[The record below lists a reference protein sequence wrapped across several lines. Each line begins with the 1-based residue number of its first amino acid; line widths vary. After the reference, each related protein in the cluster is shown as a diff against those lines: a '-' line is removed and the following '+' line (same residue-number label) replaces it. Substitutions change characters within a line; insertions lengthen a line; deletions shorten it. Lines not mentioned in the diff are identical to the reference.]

1 MVDISKDTNSSNISD
16 NDISSTDVSIPKII
30 FIVPYRNRENDKIH
44 FEVYMKKYLLEDLPE
59 QDYAIYYS
67 HQNDSRAFNRGATKN
82 IGFLAMREKYPEHYK
97 DITFVFNDIDTLP
110 FKKNMLNYQT
120 SKGVVKHFYGFDFA
134 LGGIFSITGED
145 FERTKGF
152 PNYWGWGWEDNVMNN
167 RCTEN
172 GLKID
177 RTTFYPILHK
187 DFLQTNSNNS
197 KVLNNQKPDINKSIN
212 NNFDTIKELEY
223 TIDENVINI
232 NKFDTIENYNS
243 VKFYVQDLKTV
254 NKIVQN
260 REQANI
266 RIARKSRLGMRFG
279 V

>member
-16 NDISSTDVSIPKII
+16 NDISSKDVSIPKII

-44 FEVYMKKYLLEDLPE
+44 FEVYMNKYLLEDLPE

-67 HQNDSRAFNRGATKN
+67 HQNDRRAFNRGATKN

-177 RTTFYPILHK
+177 RSTFYPILHK

-212 NNFDTIKELEY
+212 NNFETIKEVEY

-243 VKFYVQDLKTV
+243 VKFYVQDLKAV

-266 RIARKSRLGMRFG
+266 RTARKSRLGMRFG

>member
-1 MVDISKDTNSSNISD
+1 MIDISKDTNSSNITD

-67 HQNDSRAFNRGATKN
+67 HQNDRRAFNRGATKN

-177 RTTFYPILHK
+177 RSTFYPILHK

-260 REQANI
+260 RELANL
-266 RIARKSRLGMRFG
+266 RNARKSRLGMRLG